1 MGIINNTIHMRS
13 FIACAL
19 FGALVASATLPNC
32 DEQCKDTC
40 CRNGGGDACVRACG
54 CNEACRTLGA
64 ADDNCKADIAKAG
77 ADLTKAATD
86 VIDAVKAC
94 AGSDKAACSAAVTT
108 IISELG
114 VATTDISGAVKD
126 CSGSGSECATD
137 IGNTVTALGN
147 AATSI
152 A

>member
-1 MGIINNTIHMRS
+1 M
-13 FIACAL
+13 
-19 FGALVASATLPNC
+19 
-32 DEQCKDTC
+32 
-40 CRNGGGDACVRACG
+40 
-54 CNEACRTLGA
+54 
-64 ADDNCKADIAKAG
+64 
-77 ADLTKAATD
+77 TKAATD

-108 IISELG
+108 VISELG